1 MLFKEFR
8 ANKGESQM
16 LKMIG
21 VLSLVFGVGLGCTQ
35 QLPRGEIRS
44 LRTIGKPIPNS
55 GEFTFD
61 AENMVDGN
69 LTTSWQTSTPHD
81 SGVLV
86 EFNNPVNLVKLR
98 IANGF
103 QFMNHPRFGNLLE
116 KNSRVRGM
124 ALAME
129 VKDSDGSISTVTK
142 EIELRDRTEAGY
154 DDVALEQNNVLRI
167 AFKPLSI
174 YPGSKWADLAISE
187 VIFFKK

>member
-1 MLFKEFR
+1 MLR
-8 ANKGESQM
+8 LASILILALGM
-16 LKMIG
+16 AM
-21 VLSLVFGVGLGCTQ
+21 GCTQ
-35 QLPRGEIRS
+35 QLPRSDIRS
-44 LRTIGKPIPNS
+44 LRTIGKPIPSS

-103 QFMNHPRFGNLLE
+103 QWMNHPRFGNLLE

-129 VKDSDGSISTVTK
+129 VKGSDGTISSVTK

-154 DDVALEQNNVLRI
+154 DDVVLEQNQVLRI

-174 YPGSKWADLAISE
+174 YPGSKWSDLAISE
-187 VIFFKK
+187 VIFLKK